1 MAKKPREHDD
11 ETKPDDETTAN
22 SEQGSDDTSEQADG
36 NTDKPETGDSEKPE
50 ADNAEEP
57 EQDSDAAASDTETD
71 KPEASEDNGENTNA
85 QPDAA
90 KLFTQ
95 DDVNRIVAER
105 LKRASAKAADPAD
118 LQTQAAKIGELQ
130 AQLEALTAELEARRQ
145 ADQVAEWKSG
155 VAAQYGV
162 PADLLRGDSL
172 EALTAHAMQLAEYL
186 KPKTDPLTLGNEPAS
201 ANVTDDDPRSQFARQ
216 IYRLATNN

>member
-22 SEQGSDDTSEQADG
+22 SEQGSDDTSEQA
-36 NTDKPETGDSEKPE
+36 ETETTGKPE
-50 ADNAEEP
+50 AETTEQP
-57 EQDSDAAASDTETD
+57 EQDSDDDAPDTQTEKSED
-71 KPEASEDNGENTNA
+71 SEDNGETNNA

-186 KPKTDPLTLGNEPAS
+186 KPKTEPLSLGNEPAS
-201 ANVTDDDPRSQFARQ
+201 ANVIDDDPRTEFARQ

>member
-1 MAKKPREHDD
+1 MARKPREKDDD
-11 ETKPDDETTAN
+11 ETKPDDETAN
-22 SEQGSDDTSEQADG
+22 PEQDSDDTSEHA
-36 NTDKPETGDSEKPE
+36 ETETTGKPE
-50 ADNAEEP
+50 AETTEQP
-57 EQDSDAAASDTETD
+57 EQDSDDDASDAETD
-71 KPEASEDNGENTNA
+71 KPEVCEDNGGTNDA

-95 DDVNRIVAER
+95 EDVNRIVAER
-105 LKRASAKAADPAD
+105 LKRASAKAADPVD

-145 ADQVAEWKSG
+145 SDQVAEWKSG

-162 PADLLRGDSL
+162 PSDLLRGDSL

-201 ANVTDDDPRSQFARQ
+201 ANVTDDDPRAQFARQ